1 MDFNYE
7 VTITNTF
14 DAQDSL
20 DAVRQMIDYLESED
34 LSGLTYKVQIEH
46 QDAVDYISGSEAQ
59 DEDEDEDEE
68 GDE

>member
-1 MDFNYE
+1 MDFSYE

-46 QDAVDYISGSEAQ
+46 QDAVDYISGQEASEA
-59 DEDEDEDEE
+59 DDDEGEDE
-68 GDE
+68 